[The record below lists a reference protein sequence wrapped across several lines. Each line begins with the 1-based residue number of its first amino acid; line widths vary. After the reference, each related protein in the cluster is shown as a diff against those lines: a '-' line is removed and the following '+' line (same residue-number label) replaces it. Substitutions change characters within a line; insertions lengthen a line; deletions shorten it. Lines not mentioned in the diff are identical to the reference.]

1 MLVQKARNPGF
12 TIGLNGL
19 AGNMGIAIAAGVS
32 VYIAQ
37 RFGWQM
43 AFILPG
49 VICLACAVAFA
60 LLVPREEEAPAK
72 RKPKM
77 IDLPPSVMARVFG
90 IMTFTAV
97 TGSVIFS
104 FTTNGNGE
112 LLRERVKGAVQ
123 DPAELAAMLFVI
135 FALASLA
142 QLVVGKLIDRFPI
155 KTIYVP
161 IVLLQVPL
169 FLIASQVQDWALF
182 ATAIGFMLLVFGAI
196 PFTDAMIVKYIDDR
210 MRSRVTGARLAI
222 GFGVSSI
229 VVALIGPTVKAA
241 GFPVLLMVLAGVA
254 FCGFLAIA
262 LLPGERDMASATL
275 KPAE

>member
-1 MLVQKARNPGF
+1 
-12 TIGLNGL
+12 
-19 AGNMGIAIAAGVS
+19 
-32 VYIAQ
+32 
-37 RFGWQM
+37 
-43 AFILPG
+43 
-49 VICLACAVAFA
+49 
-60 LLVPREEEAPAK
+60 
-72 RKPKM
+72 
-77 IDLPPSVMARVFG
+77 
-90 IMTFTAV
+90 MTFTAV
-97 TGSVIFS
+97 TGSIIFN

-112 LLRERVKGAVQ
+112 LLRERVKGVVQ

-135 FALASLA
+135 FSLASLA
-142 QLVVGKLIDRFPI
+142 QLVVGKLIDRFPL

-169 FLIASQVQDWALF
+169 FLIASQVENWGLF
-182 ATAIGFMLLVFGAI
+182 VTAIGFMLLVFGAI
-196 PFTDAMIVKYIDDR
+196 PFTDAMIVRYIDDR

-254 FCGFLAIA
+254 FCGFVAIS
-262 LLPGERDMASATL
+262 LLPAEHEMGKASL

>member
-1 MLVQKARNPGF
+1 
-12 TIGLNGL
+12 
-19 AGNMGIAIAAGVS
+19 
-32 VYIAQ
+32 
-37 RFGWQM
+37 
-43 AFILPG
+43 
-49 VICLACAVAFA
+49 
-60 LLVPREEEAPAK
+60 
-72 RKPKM
+72 
-77 IDLPPSVMARVFG
+77 
-90 IMTFTAV
+90 V
-97 TGSVIFS
+97 TGSIIFN

-135 FALASLA
+135 FSLASLA
-142 QLVVGKLIDRFPI
+142 QLVVGKLIDRFPL
-155 KTIYVP
+155 KNIYLP

-169 FLIASQVQDWALF
+169 FLIASQVEDWALF

-229 VVALIGPTVKAA
+229 VVALIGPMVKAA
-241 GFPVLLMVLAGVA
+241 GFPVVLMVLAGVA
-254 FCGFLAIA
+254 FCGFAAIS
-262 LLPGERDMASATL
+262 LLPAEHEMGKASL